1 MENIDETTKYYL
13 NAFERLEKEGKHT
26 WNWAA
31 FFFNFTWVAYR
42 KMYREAAII
51 FIINTALGFALYDK
65 VVENFVRGDIQPTVI
80 ALIAFNIFT
89 YAFFGYFG
97 NSLYYR
103 KVKYMI
109 KKGFHE
115 IPENRPTSLL
125 CAFTVFAMPFFLCAD
140 YMSRRGH
147 EPIDTNISRENI
159 IKYLNVPR
167 NRKRHIYDKIAIFL
181 SIFAISAFIGCRF
194 YYEYYTKKVDLD
206 KKMEAIKKNVEKKY
220 Y

>member
-1 MENIDETTKYYL
+1 MENIDETTQYYL

-31 FFFNFTWVAYR
+31 CFFNVAWLGYR
-42 KMYREAAII
+42 KMYLEAAII
-51 FIINTALGFALYDK
+51 FIINTALGFALCDK

-103 KVKYMI
+103 KVKYMV

-115 IPENRPTSLL
+115 IPENRPTSLF
-125 CAFTVFAMPFFLCAD
+125 CAFTVFAMPFFYLSD
-140 YMSRRGH
+140 YMAIRNR
-147 EPIDTNISRENI
+147 EPINTDISEGNI
-159 IKYLNVPR
+159 IKYLDVSGS
-167 NRKRHIYDKIAIFL
+167 RKKHIYDKIATIL
-181 SIFAISAFIGCRF
+181 GILAILVQIGIGV
-194 YYEYYTKKVDLD
+194 YGKYYTKKVDIH
-206 KKMEAIKKNVEKKY
+206 KKMEMIKKNVETK
-220 Y
+220 